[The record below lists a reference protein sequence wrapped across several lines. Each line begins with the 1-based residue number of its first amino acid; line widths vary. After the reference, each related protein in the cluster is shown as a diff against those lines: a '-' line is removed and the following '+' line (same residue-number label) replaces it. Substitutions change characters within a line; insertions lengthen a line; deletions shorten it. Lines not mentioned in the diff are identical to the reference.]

1 MMAGKVR
8 ISGPLAPYAVG
19 FAEWLAG
26 QGDAPSTVGHQLR
39 LVARLSWWLAE
50 EGVPPAALSEAVA
63 QRFAQSLR
71 VRGQAK
77 PGARAVKPVLGY
89 LRGLGAAPLPEPPR
103 EESPQQRLLSAYE
116 RYLTG
121 DRSLSPAT
129 VTKYLHIA
137 TVFLAG
143 LPDPLA
149 DALAGLSADEVIG
162 FLCDK
167 GSAGKSMAGGL
178 RMLLRYL
185 YLSGNVDRQL
195 AGAVPPIAVWRLAGL
210 PARLDAA
217 AGAAGPGARRPAT
230 GTGRR

>member
-26 QGDAPSTVGHQLR
+26 QGYAPSTVGHQLR

-71 VRGQAK
+71 VRGQAR
-77 PGARAVKPVLGY
+77 PTARAVEPVLAY
-89 LRGLGAAPLPEPPR
+89 LRGLGAVPLPEPPCQ
-103 EESPQQRLLSAYE
+103 ESPRQRLLSAYE
-116 RYLTG
+116 RYLSG

-129 VTKYLHIA
+129 VTKYMHIA

-143 LPDPLA
+143 LPDP
-149 DALAGLSADEVIG
+149 
-162 FLCDK
+162 
-167 GSAGKSMAGGL
+167 
-178 RMLLRYL
+178 
-185 YLSGNVDRQL
+185 Q
-195 AGAVPPIAVWRLAGL
+195 
-210 PARLDAA
+210 AA
-217 AGAAGPGARRPAT
+217 PSCAACTAT
-230 GTGRR
+230 